1 MSSAVTPSLTE
12 ESTRSNDNVL
22 YIDDNDLERKAS
34 HLSAVTKET
43 LNLAKY
49 PSRAWHKIRRS
60 DEISLELDSLDG
72 VTASEDLVTENQRG
86 AFLFGYPLFSG
97 QTLMPFDPG
106 NWVTG
111 SGSEVMSL
119 EEVLLPDITW
129 EWSWNRWYVDMGGE
143 VDDQGWAY
151 SFRFGGNHWY
161 SKHFFFRAF
170 VRKRVWK
177 RLRVKIGS
185 LDQVLQRGR
194 YVRSAFDIR
203 SATDQNYVRSAKAA
217 QLKSS
222 AVVPPIESDAHVTAE
237 EALASD
243 SRLPPAIEERE
254 EEPLDRLEKRLQ
266 SSRIDRES
274 IRAIQDFVMNPDS
287 ITSMRALLRSN
298 EHVQHTSMSI
308 QSIVGVLKY
317 PQSKDILY
325 HWLKG
330 YEEDLSRSLAGSSA
344 VLSDFIKALES
355 ELHASATHG
364 LTVAPDKAH
373 LQSFLTN

>member
-1 MSSAVTPSLTE
+1 MASALQPSATE
-12 ESTRSNDNVL
+12 DSTRSNDNVL
-22 YIDDNDLERKAS
+22 YIDDNDLERKGS

-72 VTASEDLVTENQRG
+72 INANQDLVTENQRG
-86 AFLFGYPLFSG
+86 MFLFGYPMFSG

-106 NWVTG
+106 NWVTI
-111 SGSEVMSL
+111 SGSKVNSL

-129 EWSWNRWYVDMGGE
+129 EWSWNRWYVDMAGE

-161 SKHFFFRAF
+161 SRHFFFRAF
-170 VRKRVWK
+170 VRKRIWK
-177 RLRVKIGS
+177 RLRVKIGP
-185 LDQVLQRGR
+185 LDQVLQRDRSLKNGFD
-194 YVRSAFDIR
+194 VRSANDSNHIH
-203 SATDQNYVRSAKAA
+203 SAKFS

-222 AVVPPIESDAHVTAE
+222 MVVPPIESGEHVTAE

-274 IRAIQDFVMNPDS
+274 IRAIQDYVMNPDS
-287 ITSMRALLRSN
+287 ITSMRTLLRPKD
-298 EHVQHTSMSI
+298 HLQHASI
-308 QSIVGVLKY
+308 SVESIVGTLKY
-317 PQSKDILY
+317 PQSMDILY
-325 HWLKG
+325 HWLKN
-330 YEEDLSRSLAGSSA
+330 YKEDLSRSLAGTS
-344 VLSDFIKALES
+344 VVVSDFIKALQD
-355 ELHASATHG
+355 ELQASASHG
-364 LTVAPDKAH
+364 LTVAPYRVRLK
-373 LQSFLTN
+373 SFTEK